1 MTMIL
6 SLFNIVLAATTTY
19 QWDVP
24 LPPAPSGYLPT
35 NLNFASLVTYLY
47 YWGLGIGGLLA
58 FIRLIISGIQWGT
71 SAGNVKSLKD
81 AQDAM
86 TSTIFGLILLLGA
99 WLLLNTI
106 NPQIVNPGEKITEA
120 LQEPK
125 YEAENIETELVDLN
139 TYEVKIPPRQ
149 NVSWNYFTGIGG
161 IGGGGL
167 TNLPANFT
175 CKNGGLIP
183 SLPTSSGCNLKS
195 GALNGA
201 VGNELRKI
209 LSSAAHTFK
218 VPPSLILAVMYGEGA
233 FNGQFEWEN
242 DSVVRQASGANGCM
256 PGCNPADPLSWILKG
271 IEPMEEAVKK
281 IDPNRTANPCNPLD
295 MIFTSARILTY
306 WDGYNKFKI
315 NSCFG
320 IQLNTNEG
328 GSNSCSWSTTQVAR
342 GIKGWESGIT
352 SMCITLEN
360 SCLLGGGAKAA
371 CLGGDNCEKIN
382 FRYPNKPS
390 HFGCLWD
397 VYNNNK

>member
-1 MTMIL
+1 MIL

-24 LPPAPSGYLPT
+24 LPPAPSGYLPAE
-35 NLNFASLVTYLY
+35 LNFVTLVTYLY

-71 SAGNVKSLKD
+71 SAGNVNSVKNARD
-81 AQDAM
+81 AI
-86 TSTIFGLILLLGA
+86 TSTIFGLVLLLGA

-125 YEAENIETELVDLN
+125 YEAENIETELVSLN

-161 IGGGGL
+161 IPGGGPINIP
-167 TNLPANFT
+167 TNYT
-175 CKNGGLIP
+175 CGNGGLMP
-183 SLPTSSGCNLKS
+183 NLPTSSGCNLKI

-201 VGNELRKI
+201 VGNELRTI
-209 LSSAAHTFK
+209 ISSAAHTFK

-233 FNGQFEWEN
+233 FNGQFPWNN
-242 DSVVRQASGANGCM
+242 DSIVRQASGANGCM
-256 PGCNPADPLSWILKG
+256 PGCDPATPFTWILKG
-271 IEPMEEAVKK
+271 IPVDDEVVKR
-281 IDPNRTANPCNPLD
+281 IFPNRNPNPCNPIDVVFTTAHSIDYWEGYTGEFGMPECFGLD
-295 MIFTSARILTY
+295 LNIDEGEAT
-306 WDGYNKFKI
+306 
-315 NSCFG
+315 SCFWTD
-320 IQLNTNEG
+320 N
-328 GSNSCSWSTTQVAR
+328 QVAK
-342 GIKGWESGIT
+342 GIKGWESGI
-352 SMCITLEN
+352 SPMCLTLKN
-360 SCLLGGGAKAA
+360 SCLLGGGTKAA
-371 CLGGDNCEKIN
+371 CPGGDNCETIN
-382 FRYPNKPS
+382 NRYIDQPS

>member
-1 MTMIL
+1 MIL

-167 TNLPANFT
+167 TNKRPGSGNGEVVSSSKGSMSLNEARISCSGGSGCWNCSTPLPATLINILLEMKNQGISFSVTAGSDVGYSHHQHRAVDITPASKEIMDFLAKQYNGCGEELFGPANFNN
-175 CKNGGLIP
+175 CYFKNGGVVGTFNCSKLP
-183 SLPTSSGCNLKS
+183 SYKVQPHNYHIHFSITKSCAGDGFQECFSGC
-195 GALNGA
+195 
-201 VGNELRKI
+201 
-209 LSSAAHTFK
+209 TC
-218 VPPSLILAVMYGEGA
+218 P
-233 FNGQFEWEN
+233 
-242 DSVVRQASGANGCM
+242 
-256 PGCNPADPLSWILKG
+256 
-271 IEPMEEAVKK
+271 
-281 IDPNRTANPCNPLD
+281 
-295 MIFTSARILTY
+295 
-306 WDGYNKFKI
+306 
-315 NSCFG
+315 
-320 IQLNTNEG
+320 
-328 GSNSCSWSTTQVAR
+328 
-342 GIKGWESGIT
+342 
-352 SMCITLEN
+352 
-360 SCLLGGGAKAA
+360 
-371 CLGGDNCEKIN
+371 
-382 FRYPNKPS
+382 
-390 HFGCLWD
+390 
-397 VYNNNK
+397 